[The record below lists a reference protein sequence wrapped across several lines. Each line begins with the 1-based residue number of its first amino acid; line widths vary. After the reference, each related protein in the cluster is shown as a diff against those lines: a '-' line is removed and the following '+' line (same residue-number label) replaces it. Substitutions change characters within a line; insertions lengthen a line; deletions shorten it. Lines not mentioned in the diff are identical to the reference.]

1 MNDKKNDDISSNI
14 KEIIPSEELIS
25 ALKEAEYME
34 NHPEE
39 YKSFHSVGE
48 LMEDLNKDD
57 SERCLS
63 KEDIS
68 NNTEKSA
75 NDIID

>member
-1 MNDKKNDDISSNI
+1 MNNKKNADISSNI

-48 LMEDLNKDD
+48 LMEDLNMDD
-57 SERCLS
+57 SKSLS
-63 KEDIS
+63 KENIS
-68 NNTEKSA
+68 DNTEKSI
-75 NDIID
+75 NVVID